1 MKGEP
6 APTFTWSKEGKVVE
20 AVDGVVV
27 KTVSEHPDPAEQS
40 CIVSLQLLRTQ
51 MEDAGKF
58 TLTATNKSGTDQVDL
73 DLIVLDDVPV
83 CDCDMFLNGNLEC
96 DCNLRFRA
104 EEGDK
109 VLLGQTRNPFH
120 AFFLSPQTLS
130 QISNGIHPSEENF
143 QPSQINLSPTMSKAS
158 LQISSDPKKSM
169 IPKKRDPKKHDPKII
184 T

>member
-1 MKGEP
+1 M
-6 APTFTWSKEGKVVE
+6 VE

-109 VLLGQTRNPFH
+109 VTLGRTRNSCSR
-120 AFFLSPQTLS
+120 FLSPQTIS

-143 QPSQINLSPTMSKAS
+143 HPSQINLSPTMSKVS
-158 LQISSDPKKSM
+158 SKLPSDPKKSM
-169 IPKKRDPKKHDPKII
+169 FP

>member
-1 MKGEP
+1 M
-6 APTFTWSKEGKVVE
+6 VE

-109 VLLGQTRNPFH
+109 VLLRQPEILFTLS
-120 AFFLSPQTLS
+120 FFLL
-130 QISNGIHPSEENF
+130 
-143 QPSQINLSPTMSKAS
+143 
-158 LQISSDPKKSM
+158 
-169 IPKKRDPKKHDPKII
+169 RR
-184 T
+184 

>member
-1 MKGEP
+1 M
-6 APTFTWSKEGKVVE
+6 VE

-109 VLLGQTRNPFH
+109 VLLGRTRNSFSR
-120 AFFLSPQTLS
+120 FLSPQTLT

-143 QPSQINLSPTMSKAS
+143 HPSQINLSPTMSKAS
-158 LQISSDPKKSM
+158 LKLPSDPKKNM
-169 IPKKRDPKKHDPKII
+169 IPK
-184 T
+184 

>member
-1 MKGEP
+1 M
-6 APTFTWSKEGKVVE
+6 VE

-109 VLLGQTRNPFH
+109 VLWTNQKSFSH
-120 AFFLSPQTLS
+120 FLS
-130 QISNGIHPSEENF
+130 F
-143 QPSQINLSPTMSKAS
+143 
-158 LQISSDPKKSM
+158 SSDVESDKQ
-169 IPKKRDPKKHDPKII
+169 RDPPKRGELPAQPDQPEPNDEQGKL
-184 T
+184 TDFL

>member
-1 MKGEP
+1 MIIWVPQSNVQGAAGSKMVKMNRRTCFQVGFDQSLPLIMTCTVHTISGQSCPFDQIKVKGEP

-83 CDCDMFLNGNLEC
+83 CDCDMFLNGSLEC
-96 DCNLRFRA
+96 TCNNRFRA

-109 VLLGQTRNPFH
+109 VILKYKNH
-120 AFFLSPQTLS
+120 V
-130 QISNGIHPSEENF
+130 
-143 QPSQINLSPTMSKAS
+143 
-158 LQISSDPKKSM
+158 
-169 IPKKRDPKKHDPKII
+169 
-184 T
+184 

>member
-1 MKGEP
+1 M
-6 APTFTWSKEGKVVE
+6 VE

-58 TLTATNKSGTDQVDL
+58 TLTATNKSGSDQVDL

-109 VLLGQTRNPFH
+109 VLWTNQKSFSH
-120 AFFLSPQTLS
+120 FLSFSSDVESDKQRDPPKRGELPPQ
-130 QISNGIHPSEENF
+130 PD
-143 QPSQINLSPTMSKAS
+143 QPQPNNEQGKLKAS
-158 LQISSDPKKSM
+158 I
-169 IPKKRDPKKHDPKII
+169 
-184 T
+184 